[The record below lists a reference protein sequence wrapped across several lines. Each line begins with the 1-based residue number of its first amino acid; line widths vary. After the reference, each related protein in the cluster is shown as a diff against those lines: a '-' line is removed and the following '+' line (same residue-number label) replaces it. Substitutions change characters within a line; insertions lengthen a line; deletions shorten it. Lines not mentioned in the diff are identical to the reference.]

1 MEHKHSGY
9 GAEYCVVVFQ
19 DNEQVN
25 AFLEALGYPEPKDVY
40 IDGPLPAELLK
51 VKLPPPIV
59 TQKKLKAT
67 HNPKLTR
74 LAKPLTRGGG

>member
-1 MEHKHSGY
+1 M
-9 GAEYCVVVFQ
+9 
-19 DNEQVN
+19 
-25 AFLEALGYPEPKDVY
+25 GYPEPKDVY
-40 IDGPLPAELLK
+40 TDGPLPAELLK

-74 LAKPLTRGGG
+74 LAKPLTRGSG

>member
-1 MEHKHSGY
+1 M
-9 GAEYCVVVFQ
+9 VFQ

-40 IDGPLPAELLK
+40 IDGPLLAELLK